1 MDLEK
6 RIKQTFRALK
16 HRNFRLF
23 FIGQGIS
30 LIGTW
35 MQQIAMIWLVYRLTN
50 SVFLLGLVGFMAQIP
65 TFIFGSFAGV
75 IADRTNRHRILII
88 TQSLAMLQAV
98 LLGVLTLTESI
109 TVWYI
114 MPLSAFLG
122 IINSFDAPTRQSFL
136 SEMVDERDDLGNA
149 IALNSSMFNGAR
161 LIGPAIAGILI
172 SIIGEGY
179 CFLLNA
185 LSFIAVIIS
194 LLLIKVTP
202 RPKTLQRHGVLEVL
216 KEGFRYAWGFKPI
229 RNILMLLALMSV
241 IGMPYTVLMPVFA
254 KDILHGGS
262 HTLGFLASFAGL
274 GALTG
279 ALFLASRK
287 NVVGL
292 GKWISY
298 ASIIFGTGLI
308 LLSFSKS
315 LWLSLAI
322 LYFIGFGMMVQMASS
337 NTIIQT
343 IVDDDKRG
351 RVMSFY
357 TMAFLG
363 MAPIGSLLAGSI
375 ASKIGTPSTILIS
388 GIVCIVGSIL
398 FTKQLPAIRKL
409 IRPIYVK
416 MGIIIEVSAG
426 IDSATQLSVPPEN

>member
-1 MDLEK
+1 
-6 RIKQTFRALK
+6 
-16 HRNFRLF
+16 
-23 FIGQGIS
+23 
-30 LIGTW
+30 
-35 MQQIAMIWLVYRLTN
+35 MIWLVYRLTN
-50 SVFLLGLVGFMAQIP
+50 SAFLLGLVGFTSQIP

-75 IADRTNRHRILII
+75 IADRTNRHRVLVI

-109 TVWYI
+109 SVWQI
-114 MPLSAFLG
+114 IPLSAFLG
-122 IINSFDAPTRQSFL
+122 VINSFDAPTRQSFL
-136 SEMVDERDDLGNA
+136 SEMVDEREDLGNA
-149 IALNSSMFNGAR
+149 IALNSSMFNSAR

-194 LLLIKVTP
+194 LVMIKV
-202 RPKTLQRHGVLEVL
+202 RPMSKISHHHGILEVL

-254 KDILHGGS
+254 KDILHGSS
-262 HTLGFLASFAGL
+262 HTLGFLASSAGL

-287 NVVGL
+287 NVIGL
-292 GKWISY
+292 GRWISF
-298 ASIIFGTGLI
+298 ASGIFGIGLI
-308 LLSFSKS
+308 LLSFSKT

-357 TMAFLG
+357 TMSFLG

-388 GIVCIVGSIL
+388 GIVCIIGAVL
-398 FTKQLPAIRKL
+398 FTKQLPSIRKL

-416 MGIIIEVSAG
+416 MGIISEVSTG

>member
-1 MDLEK
+1 MNNLNQ
-6 RIKQTFRALK
+6 IFRALRY
-16 HRNFRLF
+16 RNFRLF

-50 SVFLLGLVGFMAQIP
+50 SAFLLGLVGFTSQIP
-65 TFIFGSFAGV
+65 TFLFGSFGGV
-75 IADRTNRHRILII
+75 IADRTNRQRILIT
-88 TQSLAMLQAV
+88 TQILAMLQA
-98 LLGVLTLTESI
+98 LMLGILTLTESI
-109 TVWYI
+109 TVKEI
-114 MPLSAFLG
+114 IPLSILLG
-122 IINSFDAPTRQSFL
+122 LINAFDAPTRQSFI
-136 SEMVDERDDLGNA
+136 SEMVEGKEDLSNA
-149 IALNSSMFNGAR
+149 IALNSSMFNSAR
-161 LIGPAIAGILI
+161 LIGPAVAGILI

-194 LLLIKVTP
+194 LLLMKIKP
-202 RPKTLQRHGVLEVL
+202 RSETLHNNGVFEGL

-229 RNILMLLALMSV
+229 KNILMLLALMSI
-241 IGMPYTVLMPVFA
+241 IGMPYTVLMPIFA

-262 HTLGFLASFAGL
+262 HTLGFLASSAGL

-279 ALFLASRK
+279 ALYLASRK
-287 NVVGL
+287 SVIGL
-292 GKWISY
+292 GIWISY
-298 ASIIFGTGLI
+298 ASGIFGVGLL
-308 LLSFSKS
+308 LLSFLKI
-315 LWLSLAI
+315 LWLSLI
-322 LYFIGFGMMVQMASS
+322 VLYFIGFGMMVQMASS

-363 MAPIGSLLAGSI
+363 MAPIGSLLAGVL

-388 GIVCIVGSIL
+388 GIVCLLGGII
-398 FTKQLPAIRKL
+398 FTKELPVIRKL
-409 IRPIYVK
+409 VRPIYIK
-416 MGIIIEVSAG
+416 MGIITEVSAG
-426 IDSATQLSVPPEN
+426 IDSATQLGVPPEN